1 MKYNGLIFLV
11 FIYLSQTLL
20 SEEIEKYFKPA
31 LNKTE
36 ESKMLNVD
44 YIYMINLDERPE
56 KFEQSAEQL
65 HRFGIYPYRFSAVNG
80 WKLPLSTINA
90 LGYRYDPETPFFENG
105 ICTYFINDAIGIE
118 NSKLSFIQKIEPI
131 LKPGR
136 TYFST
141 HLRLG
146 TIGIVLSHS
155 SILQDAFDSQYETI
169 WVMEDDIEV
178 IQDPH
183 ILSKRISELDEL
195 IGQENWD
202 ILFTDQDTKDHEGNY
217 VPCYSCAWRPN
228 FLPCNPNRFKNRNT
242 IGEFRQIGSRYGAY
256 SMIIR
261 RSGVI
266 KILEF
271 IKKYKIF
278 LPYDLD
284 YNMPDDIKMFT
295 VIDDIVSTFPNASS
309 DNNSP
314 HLWFSK

>member
-1 MKYNGLIFLV
+1 MKFKILTLLIF
-11 FIYLSQTLL
+11 ISISCTLL
-20 SEEIEKYFKPA
+20 SKEIEKYFKPA

-36 ESKMLNVD
+36 YSKIENID

-56 KFEQSAEQL
+56 KFAQSAEQL
-65 HRFGIYPYRFSAVNG
+65 HRHGIYPYRFSAVNG
-80 WKLPLSTINA
+80 WKLPLSTINE
-90 LGYRYDPETPFFENG
+90 LGYKHDPLISFDGNAV
-105 ICTYFINDAIGIE
+105 CTYFIKDACGLE
-118 NSKLSFIQKIEPI
+118 KDKLSTILKIEPI
-131 LKPGR
+131 ITPGR
-136 TYFST
+136 TYFCKG
-141 HLRLG
+141 LRLG
-146 TIGIVLSHS
+146 AIGIVLSHA
-155 SILQDAFDSQYETI
+155 SILNDALLSGYETI

-228 FLPCNPNRFKNRNT
+228 FLPCNPNRFKNRNA

-284 YNMPDDIKMFT
+284 YNLPDDIKMFT